1 MRLVN
6 IFIGLVILISCV
18 FANNMILPTDDLATD
33 IESTDIMHRRDL
45 TVWTYDQGGTRL
57 LVMSK
62 AHQTTV
68 NEVGF
73 LILHIELFDALRDTF
88 IVYMNG
94 LYHDERGVK
103 DFQKRGDRGNVTIT
117 SPYVPDVPIAIHTW
131 ITTD

>member
-6 IFIGLVILISCV
+6 IFIGLVILINSV
-18 FANNMILPTDDLATD
+18 SANNMILPIDEIATNA
-33 IESTDIMHRRDL
+33 ESTDIMHRRDI
-45 TVWTYDQGGTRL
+45 TVWTYDQEGTRL
-57 LVMSK
+57 LIMSK

-73 LILHIELFDALRDTF
+73 LILHVELFDALRDTF

-103 DFQKRGDRGNVTIT
+103 DFKKRGDRGNVTIS
-117 SPYVPDVPIAIHTW
+117 SPYIPDVPIAVHTW

>member
-6 IFIGLVILISCV
+6 IFIGLVILISCMS
-18 FANNMILPTDDLATD
+18 ANNMILPTDDLATD
-33 IESTDIMHRRDL
+33 VESTDIMHRRDL

-73 LILHIELFDALRDTF
+73 LILHVELFDALRDTF

-94 LYHDERGVK
+94 LYQ
-103 DFQKRGDRGNVTIT
+103 DFQKRGDRGNITIT
-117 SPYVPDVPIAIHTW
+117 SPYVPDVPIAVHTW